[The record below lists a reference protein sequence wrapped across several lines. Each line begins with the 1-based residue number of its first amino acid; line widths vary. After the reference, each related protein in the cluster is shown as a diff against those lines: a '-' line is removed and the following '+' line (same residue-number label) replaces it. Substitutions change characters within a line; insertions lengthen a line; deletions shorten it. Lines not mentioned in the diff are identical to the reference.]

1 MLTVIMLYTD
11 FAVATGA
18 LAHWKETVA
27 FGVPGK
33 FLPKILSS

>member
-1 MLTVIMLYTD
+1 MLTVIMLYAYFTI
-11 FAVATGA
+11 TTQA